1 MPDGDTYRGR
11 RVLVSGA
18 ASGIGRAC
26 ALGFAESGARVGA
39 LDLDPAVCELLTG
52 SNGHVCVR
60 ADVGAEPSVRA
71 AIERVA
77 ARLGGIDVVV
87 GAAGISG
94 PFGAAVDEID
104 VADWD
109 RVFNVN
115 VTGQFLL
122 VKHALP
128 LLRRADR
135 PAVVFIGSDS
145 AFAAAEGLVPY
156 CASKGALAQLTRAL
170 AVQLRPDGI
179 RVCSVCPSVVDTPL
193 SRADLGEQLAGGA
206 FPVQTAEQV
215 AGHVH
220 YLASRAAATL
230 SGVNLVSDFGYLGQS
245 SFPA

>member
-1 MPDGDTYRGR
+1 MTEQGTDRGR
-11 RVLVSGA
+11 RVVVSGA

-26 ALGFAESGARVGA
+26 ALAFAHDGALVGA
-39 LDLDPAVCELLTG
+39 LDRDPGVDEVLAEAD
-52 SNGHVCVR
+52 GHLCVR
-60 ADVGAEPSVRA
+60 ADVGAEPSMRA
-71 AIERVA
+71 AIERIA

-94 PFGAAVDEID
+94 PFGAEVDRID
-104 VADWD
+104 LDEWE
-109 RVFNVN
+109 RVFKVN

-135 PAVVFIGSDS
+135 PAVVFVGSDS
-145 AFAAAEGLVPY
+145 AFVAAEGMVPY

-170 AVQLRPDGI
+170 AVQLRPDRI

-193 SRADLGEQLAGGA
+193 SRGDLGETLGDGV

-215 AGHVH
+215 ARHVR
-220 YLASRAAATL
+220 YLASADAATL